1 MNLITKKIIINSS
14 CFIYKNKTKREIETE
29 AIFGETFIVKKFEK
43 KWAYGYLEN
52 DNYFGWIM
60 IENLGEYFDT
70 NFKILSKWTFIYETP
85 NAKSKNI

>member
-1 MNLITKKIIINSS
+1 MDFKSKKIIINSS

-43 KWAYGYLEN
+43 EWAYGFLKN

-60 IENLGEYFDT
+60 IA
-70 NFKILSKWTFIYETP
+70 IPFIF
-85 NAKSKNI
+85 